1 MANEA
6 TIDELQIEIS
16 KTSDSAADNLD
27 NLAKALDRLQAATS
41 RITGGNDGLN
51 KVAKKI
57 EKLDAI
63 SQKIQ
68 SMRGFEKLGK
78 IVDQLSKLDRLSSVG
93 DISGFVRNL
102 NKLPQAVNALA
113 QMPSVDASKFQ
124 QLADALKPLETVS
137 TGNINSMLNSL
148 RKIPKISQELT
159 GVDFGAFSRQIEQI
173 AQAVEPL
180 ARQAQSAGTGL
191 TALAQIMQQTNRQA
205 RQSSDGVS
213 LFNRA
218 VGDIK
223 VKTLAAIAGLRRLFS
238 ALKNGITA
246 SAAYVENLNLFSVTM
261 GDSADEALRF
271 AENVNAALGVDTSDW
286 IRYQGVFQSIGKG
299 FGIVSSQADVM
310 SKNLTQLSYDK
321 RLSLCGA
328 IHIEK
333 QGEPTNVGCAA

>member
-16 KTSDSAADNLD
+16 TTSDSAAEKLD
-27 NLAKALDRLQAATS
+27 KLAQALDRLQAATS

-51 KVAKKI
+51 KIAKQI

-78 IVDQLSKLDRLSSVG
+78 MVDQLSKLDRLSRVG

-102 NKLPQAVNALA
+102 NKLPQAVNALS
-113 QMPSVDASKFQ
+113 QMPSVDATKFR
-124 QLADALKPLETVS
+124 QLADALKPLEKIS
-137 TGNINSMLNSL
+137 AGNINSTLNSL
-148 RKIPKISQELT
+148 RKIPKISQELAS
-159 GVDFGAFSRQIEQI
+159 VDFTQLTQQIQQI
-173 AQAVEPL
+173 STALEPL
-180 ARQAQSAGTGL
+180 VRQAERGGAGL
-191 TALAQIMQQTNRQA
+191 NALAEIMRRTDRTAQQNTR
-205 RQSSDGVS
+205 GFS
-213 LFNRA
+213 LFNQTI
-218 VGDIK
+218 GNIK
-223 VKTLAAIAGLRRLFS
+223 VKTLAAVAALRRLLS
-238 ALKNGITA
+238 VLKNGITA